1 MGKREERRLSSG
13 RGTSEFVISEVEQF
27 QAMTGFGVWPWDKG
41 WILVKEPRHQ
51 GSGGWRAQ
59 VFISKGGTLIK
70 RSCVIQ
76 SPNSS

>member
-41 WILVKEPRHQ
+41 WILVKEPR
-51 GSGGWRAQ
+51 RQ
-59 VFISKGGTLIK
+59 VLEAGEPK
-70 RSCVIQ
+70 
-76 SPNSS
+76 SSLVRVEP